1 MNEQNTAVE
10 PLYPVGNQDFEKQRR
25 NNYLYVDKTALVYKL
40 ARNQNYFFLSRPRR
54 FGKSL
59 LTSTLQCYFEGRKE
73 LFAGLAMERLEKE
86 WTRHP
91 VLHFDFSD
99 AKSTRLAFIEDN
111 LDGQL
116 CKYEKIYGKE
126 EGSISYSRRMSDL
139 IQRAKAATGQNVVVL
154 IDEYDAPILAVLHD
168 KEKRDEVRELLREFF
183 SPLKKNDGALRF
195 VFITGISTFSQLSIF
210 SELNNLEIISMT
222 GAYASICGIT
232 EQELRDNFA
241 SGLRAFAE
249 SEGDTPEE
257 MLQRL
262 KDEYDGYHF
271 CKNSEGLFNPF
282 SLLNALKQKELGRY
296 WFHSGTPGSLVE
308 MLRRYQGQGVFG
320 INDLENSE
328 PVPSETFETPLEAE
342 SGPIPL
348 LYQAG
353 YLTIKEYQAERNK
366 YVLGIPNS
374 EVRVGLLQNLL
385 TLFASIPANRA
396 IMVRS
401 AADDASAALLAG
413 DVDGMM
419 QQLKAV
425 LASVPYMN
433 GDKAVL
439 ADAEKT
445 EAHYHILFYFFF
457 RMLSNEVYAE
467 VRSAIGATDVVIK
480 TPKFIYIV
488 EIKIDA
494 RPEVALAQIEAKGY
508 ATPFLA
514 DGRRLVCIGVN
525 FSTATRTIEEW
536 LTEL

>member
-1 MNEQNTAVE
+1 
-10 PLYPVGNQDFEKQRR
+10 
-25 NNYLYVDKTALVYKL
+25 
-40 ARNQNYFFLSRPRR
+40 
-54 FGKSL
+54 
-59 LTSTLQCYFEGRKE
+59 
-73 LFAGLAMERLEKE
+73 
-86 WTRHP
+86 
-91 VLHFDFSD
+91 
-99 AKSTRLAFIEDN
+99 
-111 LDGQL
+111 
-116 CKYEKIYGKE
+116 
-126 EGSISYSRRMSDL
+126 
-139 IQRAKAATGQNVVVL
+139 
-154 IDEYDAPILAVLHD
+154 
-168 KEKRDEVRELLREFF
+168 
-183 SPLKKNDGALRF
+183 
-195 VFITGISTFSQLSIF
+195 
-210 SELNNLEIISMT
+210 MT

-249 SEGDTPEE
+249 SEGYTPEE

-425 LASVPYMN
+425 LASVPYMK

-439 ADAEKT
+439 EDAEKT